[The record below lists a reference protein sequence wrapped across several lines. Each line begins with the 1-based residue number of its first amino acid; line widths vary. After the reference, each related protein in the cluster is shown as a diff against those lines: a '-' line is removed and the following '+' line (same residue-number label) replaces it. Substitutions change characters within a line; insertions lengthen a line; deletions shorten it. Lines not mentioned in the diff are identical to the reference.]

1 MSDAHVAGVMM
12 TERLRLRPFVAR
24 DAPRFAELAGTSRIA
39 EAMISIPH
47 PMSLD
52 IARAQIA
59 GYQDECAS
67 QRSVTFAITLRH
79 RTDQCIGSVALR
91 HIDRDHDQGELSF
104 WIAESEEG
112 YGYVTEAAQA
122 ALEYAFQPLQ
132 LNRVCAYHLA
142 RNGASGRVLARLGME
157 QEGRLR
163 GRVRKSGAY
172 HDVLL
177 WALLKAEWRQAHSR
191 NGVLCSRFD
200 ICRSGGRHH
209 QEESS

>member
-1 MSDAHVAGVMM
+1 MSDASVGCTVM
-12 TERLRLRPFVAR
+12 TERLLLRPFVAL
-24 DAPRFAELAGTSRIA
+24 DAPRFAELAGAPRIA
-39 EAMISIPH
+39 EAMISVPH

-52 IARAQIA
+52 IARAEIA
-59 GYQDECAS
+59 RYQDECAS

-79 RTDQCIGSVALR
+79 GADQCMGLVALR
-91 HIDRDHDQGELSF
+91 HIDRDHDEGELSF

-112 YGYVTEAAQA
+112 HGYITEAAGA
-122 ALEYAFQPLQ
+122 ALEYAFQALQ

-142 RNGASGRVLARLGME
+142 RNGVSARVLARLGME

-177 WALLKAEWRQAHSR
+177 WALLKAQWRQARSR
-191 NGVLCSRFD
+191 NGVRTVTNDMPDAL
-200 ICRSGGRHH
+200 
-209 QEESS
+209 